1 MTTNLV
7 SRLSQLAYIEYI
19 DYRRCPV
26 SNSMS
31 LSPLSQG
38 GGVPIAIVASP
49 DPPLIAIDRYRS
61 TT

>member
-7 SRLSQLAYIEYI
+7 SKLSQLAYIEYI

-38 GGVPIAIVASP
+38 GGVPIVASP